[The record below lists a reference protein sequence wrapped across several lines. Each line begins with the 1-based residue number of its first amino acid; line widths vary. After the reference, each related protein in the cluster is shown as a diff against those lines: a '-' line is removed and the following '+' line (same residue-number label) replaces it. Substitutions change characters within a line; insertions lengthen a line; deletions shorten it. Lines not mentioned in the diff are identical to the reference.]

1 MKNKDKT
8 TLLVIAFGFVLMCL
22 ACGGGGAV
30 SNQSPVAVA
39 STPCPRHSDH
49 RLADPH
55 AHNDF
60 RAKLGLP
67 PTEWATRVIADEQAA
82 YLRCVEDMR

>member
-1 MKNKDKT
+1 MKLILIAVLLLALQTTTCETTNPDNKK
-8 TLLVIAFGFVLMCL
+8 AH
-22 ACGGGGAV
+22 AEA
-30 SNQSPVAVA
+30 
-39 STPCPRHSDH
+39 PCPRHSDH